1 MSENNSNG
9 KGINNLRDIGGKK
22 TSENKTIK
30 KNLFLRCAA
39 PTEWND
45 SVKNQIL
52 GLKKPLIIDFRGVQ
66 EEKNNPSRI
75 PKEFLSKRVH
85 LPIEPKVTDLLRRL
99 NKIEKSKTTEINK
112 IFQNAYRKYTIDN
125 IQTFE
130 EFFKILFDNPGST
143 IMFHCT
149 AGKDRTGFA
158 SALILSLFGVKNK
171 IIIDDYLLSN
181 KTYEPTQKVRG
192 EVKKIGVKQLLRV
205 DESWLNAGLEEFSER
220 VGNIRDFCTKIINGE
235 NRLKEYLDYCQNL
248 GEQTYVDNGKI

>member
-9 KGINNLRDIGGKK
+9 IGINNLRDIGGKK

-30 KNLFLRCAA
+30 KSLFLRCAA

-45 SVKNQIL
+45 SVKRQIL

-66 EEKNNPSRI
+66 EEKNNPTRI

-158 SALILSLFGVKNK
+158 SALILSLFGVKKK

-220 VGNIRDFCTKIINGE
+220 VGNIRDFCTNIINGE

>member
-1 MSENNSNG
+1 MSNEM
-9 KGINNLRDIGGKK
+9 GINNLRDLGSKK
-22 TSENKTIK
+22 TSENTTIR
-30 KNLFLRCAA
+30 NGLFLRCAA
-39 PTEWND
+39 PTEWNVQ
-45 SVKNQIL
+45 VKNQL
-52 GLKKPLIIDFRGVQ
+52 VALKKPLIIDFRGVQ
-66 EEKNNPSRI
+66 EEKNNPTRI

-158 SALILSLFGVKNK
+158 SALILTLFGVENTT
-171 IIIDDYLLSN
+171 IIDDYLLSN
-181 KTYEPTQKVRG
+181 KTYKPTQKVEG
-192 EVKKIGVKQLLRV
+192 EVEKIGIKELLKV
-205 DESWLNAGLEEFSER
+205 DRSWLNAGMKEFSER
-220 VGNIRDFCTKIINGE
+220 VGNIKDFCTKIIRSE
-235 NRLKEYLDYCQNL
+235 NRLREYLDYCQNS
-248 GEQTYVDNGKI
+248 GE